1 MKKVSPLLILTLA
14 IGVFG
19 IITTEMGIVGVLPQI
34 TQKFGISTAQAG
46 FLVSIF
52 ALVVAIS
59 GPFLILLVSSIN
71 LKSCLFFVFYL
82 QHFTHS
88 SFQSLL

>member
-1 MKKVSPLLILTLA
+1 MESFTNEKVSPLLILTLA

-46 FLVSIF
+46 FLVIIF

-59 GPFLILLVSSIN
+59 GQFLILLISSIN
-71 LKSCLFFVFYL
+71 RKIILLTVIFVLLF
-82 QHFTHS
+82 QI
-88 SFQSLL
+88 

>member
-1 MKKVSPLLILTLA
+1 MESFTNEKVSPLLILTLA

-46 FLVSIF
+46 FLVIIF

-59 GPFLILLVSSIN
+59 GFLILLISSIN
-71 LKSCLFFVFYL
+71 RKIILLTVIFVLLF
-82 QHFTHS
+82 QI
-88 SFQSLL
+88 